1 MTSDPRYNIFRRI
14 SVVITKQLAEGLSV
28 TSPVIRPT
36 SSNSRCSSRYFWL
49 LRALIGDVY
58 TTRCLSRSAMAIA
71 YSATTVLPA
80 DVCADTRTEW
90 LLSRLATASR

>member
-1 MTSDPRYNIFRRI
+1 
-14 SVVITKQLAEGLSV
+14 
-28 TSPVIRPT
+28 
-36 SSNSRCSSRYFWL
+36 
-49 LRALIGDVY
+49 VY